1 MAKKPSLTPREK
13 KVGKALATTQ
23 KKMDNFEL
31 SVQLD
36 YLIELATVLQEDAY
50 FRALG
55 MKVSVVD
62 VKEEF
67 NNLVEQFGEVADAY
81 NKTTTGTEITISIN

>member
-13 KVGKALATTQ
+13 KVGKALATTE

-36 YLIELATVLQEDAY
+36 ALIELATVLQEDAY
-50 FRALG
+50 FKAIG
-55 MKVSVVD
+55 VKVANTD
-62 VKEEF
+62 VKTNF
-67 NNLVEQFGEVADAY
+67 NNLVEQFGEVVEAY
-81 NKTTTGTEITISIN
+81 NKTATTEITITIN

>member
-13 KVGKALATTQ
+13 KVGKALATTE

-36 YLIELATVLQEDAY
+36 ALIELATVLQEDAY
-50 FRALG
+50 FKAIG
-55 MKVSVVD
+55 IKVANTD
-62 VKEEF
+62 VKTNF
-67 NNLVEQFGEVADAY
+67 NNLVEQFSEVAEAY
-81 NKTTTGTEITISIN
+81 NKTATTEITITIN